1 MLGKRV
7 NCAQRTRESSGYI
20 RCNWA
25 ALSCFFSLSTSFFKN
40 LMWRIMFSGESI
52 SMEMSLGDGGAETG
66 WSNFSCRILPWKEKF
81 QQWKR
86 VCLKRQNNLL
96 AGVCF
101 QSKLLQIT
109 GITGLSNSGSAHFIS
124 TSGLPYLVS
133 RSRSKGRAEGPT
145 LFFFFHM
152 TAGD

>member
-1 MLGKRV
+1 MGWLCPQKTSKIRGD
-7 NCAQRTRESSGYI
+7 I

-66 WSNFSCRILPWKEKF
+66 WSNFSCRILQWKEKF
-81 QQWKR
+81 QQWKT
-86 VCLKRQNNLL
+86 VCLKRQNNIL
-96 AGVCF
+96 AGGFVFIASSCESPEF
-101 QSKLLQIT
+101 
-109 GITGLSNSGSAHFIS
+109 TGLSNSGSAHFIS

-133 RSRSKGRAEGPT
+133 RSRSKGRAEGST
-145 LFFFFHM
+145 LLFFF
-152 TAGD
+152 

>member
-1 MLGKRV
+1 MLGNWV
-7 NCAQRTRESSGYI
+7 ACAHRRPGRETRDYV

-81 QQWKR
+81 QQWKT
-86 VCLKRQNNLL
+86 VSLKRQNIL
-96 AGVCF
+96 AGG
-101 QSKLLQIT
+101 KLLWVTRIHRVDR
-109 GITGLSNSGSAHFIS
+109 LKLCPFYNHFGSP
-124 TSGLPYLVS
+124 LPSIQVKV
-133 RSRSKGRAEGPT
+133 KGQSWRIHPPFS
-145 LFFFFHM
+145 LLNVRW
-152 TAGD
+152 